1 MEFFKLKT
9 PNEVI
14 KILDQI
20 SHPLPSE
27 TVDISEA
34 YGRTLSEDIVSPVD
48 MPGFMRSSM
57 DGYALRA
64 KDTFGASQNSPAYL
78 KLIGQ
83 VNVGELAS
91 MKITEGTAVK
101 VYTGSMI
108 PEGSDAVLMLEY
120 VEELDDETIEI
131 VKPVAPG
138 ENIVKKDEDI
148 SKGQTILKKGHA
160 LRPQE
165 IGALAGMG
173 ILSVKVVRRPRV
185 AIISSGDEIIPPD
198 QVPKEGQIRD
208 INSYSLAGL
217 TMKFG
222 GVPINMG
229 IVPDDYELLRD
240 KLISAINIA
249 DIALISGG
257 SSVGSRDKTLDAIKS
272 LPSADVLVHGIA
284 IRPGKPT
291 IIAKAMDKFVF
302 GLPGNPVSVMVTFQ
316 LFVGYLIKSLLGV
329 TDKLPFHIKAILTRN
344 VASAPGREDYICVRL
359 KKVDETTY
367 AEPIIGK
374 SALISIMVKADG
386 LIRIPLNTEGLEAN
400 SEVEVFP
407 FL

>member
-1 MEFFKLKT
+1 MEFFRLKT
-9 PNEVI
+9 PSEVI
-14 KILDQI
+14 NILDEI

-27 TVDISEA
+27 TIDITEA
-34 YGRTLSEDIVSPVD
+34 YGRIISEDIISPVD
-48 MPGFMRSSM
+48 MPGFVRSSM
-57 DGYALRA
+57 DGYALKA
-64 KDTFGASQNSPAYL
+64 KDTFGASQGSPAYL

-83 VNVGELAS
+83 VNVGESPS
-91 MKITEGTAVK
+91 MKLTEGTAVK

-120 VEELDDETIEI
+120 ADELDDGTIEI
-131 VKPVAPG
+131 LRPVAPG
-138 ENIVKKDEDI
+138 ENIVRKDEDI
-148 SKGQTILKKGHA
+148 AKGETILEKGHM

-165 IGALAGMG
+165 VGALAGMG
-173 ILSVKVVRRPRV
+173 ILSVKVVKKPTI

-198 QVPKEGQIRD
+198 QTPKEGQIRD

-222 GVPINMG
+222 GIPINMG

-240 KLISAINIA
+240 KLTSAISLA
-249 DIALISGG
+249 DVVLISGG

-272 LPSADVLVHGIA
+272 LPDVDVLVHGIA

-316 LFVGYLIKSLLGV
+316 LFVGHLIRSLLGIK
-329 TDKLPFHIKAILTRN
+329 DRFPLQMKAILTRN

-359 KKVDETTY
+359 KDVNGTTY
-367 AEPIIGK
+367 AEPILGK
-374 SALISIMVKADG
+374 SALISLMVKADG
-386 LIRIPLNTEGLEAN
+386 LIRIPLNVEGLETN
-400 SEVEVFP
+400 SEVDVIP